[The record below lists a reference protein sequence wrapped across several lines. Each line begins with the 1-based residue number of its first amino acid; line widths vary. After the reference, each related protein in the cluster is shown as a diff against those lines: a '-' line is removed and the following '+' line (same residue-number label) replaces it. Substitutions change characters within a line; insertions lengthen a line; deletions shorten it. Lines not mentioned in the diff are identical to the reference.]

1 MKKYLKGA
9 SLLLII
15 LLLTTGCGKEIEV
28 KNGSKVAVSTSKEK
42 ITATEYYNEIKED
55 NIRLLIEMIDKSIF
69 DGKYKKYADEEEKEI
84 NNQIEQI
91 KTYYGSDEETYTN
104 VLRTYFGVES
114 EKELREKLSLEFK
127 RNKAVEEYVLD
138 EITDKEIEKYYNEKV
153 YPQVKVSH
161 ILITSDANEDA
172 TAEEKTKAE
181 ENALKKA
188 QDIIKKL
195 NDGEKFESLAKKNS
209 QDKATSSNGGDLG
222 YVDLNEMATEFADA
236 VKELKDNEYTK
247 EPVKT
252 QHGYHIILKT
262 GEKNKEKLKD
272 IKDDIKDKI
281 KEEKLNS
288 DSTLYYKTLI
298 KVREKNK
305 LSWNDTT
312 LEKAYNDYMDNLIES
327 ATPTT
332 E

>member
-9 SLLLII
+9 SLLLMI

-28 KNGSKVAVSTSKEK
+28 KNGSKVAVSTNKEK

-69 DGKYKKYADEEEKEI
+69 EGKYKKYADEEEKEI
-84 NNQIEQI
+84 NDQIEQI

-127 RNKAVEEYVLD
+127 RNKAVEEYVLN

-161 ILITSDANEDA
+161 ILITSEANEDA
-172 TAEEKTKAE
+172 NADEKTKAE
-181 ENALKKA
+181 EKALKEA

-195 NDGEKFESLAKKNS
+195 NDGEKFASLAKKNS
-209 QDKATSSNGGDLG
+209 KDKATASNGGDLG
-222 YVDLNEMATEFADA
+222 YIDLNEMATEFADA
-236 VKELKDNEYTK
+236 VKELKNNEYTK

-262 GEKNKEKLKD
+262 GEKDKEKLKD

-288 DSTLYYKTLI
+288 DSTLYYKALV

-327 ATPTT
+327 ASSTT